1 MTMKKLLTTVL
12 AGVLMLC
19 GTHAYAQISVGG
31 GFTHSIFIGP
41 ERTFG
46 VNYSGFY
53 LGASYD
59 VAFAELEGLTFEP
72 GGYYYYFKHN
82 NHKPIPDMFM
92 HFLEIPLYFKYT
104 FPLVDD
110 FSIAA
115 ITGPRVNLGFA
126 GNTFRKGVE
135 IGDISTG
142 DGVRAFD
149 ISWGIGTAVTYSNS
163 IQLRLLYDLGMVY
176 SFRDTKMYRNQIS
189 VGLAF
194 IFQ

>member
-1 MTMKKLLTTVL
+1 
-12 AGVLMLC
+12 
-19 GTHAYAQISVGG
+19 
-31 GFTHSIFIGP
+31 
-41 ERTFG
+41 
-46 VNYSGFY
+46 
-53 LGASYD
+53 
-59 VAFAELEGLTFEP
+59 
-72 GGYYYYFKHN
+72 
-82 NHKPIPDMFM
+82 
-92 HFLEIPLYFKYT
+92 
-104 FPLVDD
+104 
-110 FSIAA
+110 
-115 ITGPRVNLGFA
+115 LGFA